1 MTKQPETCGFGNRY
15 KKGPRRQAWGCGF
28 GESSTSTSTSTS
40 TSSYTL
46 GPTNSNLDSFYV
58 NGTANIQNL
67 NKCVNQTLSG
77 FYNAPVTRFGKKIRK
92 NTFKIN
98 NDILYLRSL

>member
-1 MTKQPETCGFGNRY
+1 MNKPPETCGFGNRY

-28 GESSTSTSTSTS
+28 GKSSTF

-77 FYNAPVTRFGKKIRK
+77 FYNAPVTRFGKKTIRK

-98 NDILYLRSL
+98 NDIMYLRSL